1 MHHNNCTSYYLLVLE
16 MFCCDSKE
24 AVEAASAAV
33 EAARPVAKP
42 NLVLGLCGWN
52 VIGWLIV
59 AWPSRRATVD

>member
-1 MHHNNCTSYYLLVLE
+1 

-24 AVEAASAAV
+24 AVEAASAAA